1 MQPKKP
7 RFNPLILAL
16 ALAAVLMVWSVLGGG
31 SSSGGSSSMVYSTA
45 VQYFENLQ
53 VTKFTLDL
61 NTGVLTMTLK
71 EGKLDLPDPSSVS
84 TVQSTGGLLSGML
97 SSSSSGSTGAE
108 KNSDG
113 TVTVRY
119 KLPYASMFVKNVDSY
134 IAAYDEANPDAPM
147 EYDYTPLKESIP
159 WMEILFYLAMLGCTG
174 FLLFSMMRGGGA
186 GGGIMNVGKA
196 RVKDERENKKTATFA
211 DVAGEDEEK
220 EELKEVVEFL
230 KSPDKFNT
238 LGARIPHG
246 VLLVGPP
253 GTGKTLLARAC
264 AGEAGVPFYSISG
277 SDFVEMYVGVGAS
290 RVRDLFDKAK
300 KTMPCIIFIDE
311 IDAVGRQRGAGL
323 GGGHDEREQTLN
335 QLLVEMDG
343 FEANDGIIVMAATN
357 RADILDK
364 ALLRPGR
371 FDRQVY
377 VGLPDVKGREEILK
391 VHTKNKPL
399 APDVSLKVIAQR
411 TAGFAGADLEN
422 LVNEAALLAA
432 RRSRKAITMEDIE
445 EASMKVMAGPE
456 KKSRVVTPEEKKL
469 TAYHEA
475 GHAVAGFY
483 CKHHPRVHEIT
494 IIPRGQAGGYTM
506 YLPEKDRSYVTK
518 GEMFED
524 IVSSLGGRVAEQLI
538 LEDIS
543 TGASNDLQQA
553 TNIARQMI
561 TRYGFSERLGPVVY
575 GTSQEETFLGR
586 DLGQGKGYSE
596 TTAAEIDGEM
606 RDIIDEA
613 YETCRRTL
621 TEHIDQLHALAKAL
635 MEREKLNEQEFNTIM
650 AGGTLPPREDAGCQ
664 AAGADCAACPAC
676 GDRRE
681 GRDRRACRAGRDGRT
696 ADRSAAGAGPR
707 TGAGCPGSNGMTP
720 ERSECRGGKLQ
731 PGRTDPCEL
740 LHPGQPGA
748 VCLRGAAA
756 GGCQRRECRLSDLQE
771 HFPRDPDRSGSALQ
785 VQGRGRRDPV

>member
-1 MQPKKP
+1 MKP
-7 RFNPLILAL
+7 DKNRARGIGFYLLIGVIILAVIFYL
-16 ALAAVLMVWSVLGGG
+16 TTPAELKEYTYSEIEELFRQEQVKSFCLEGDELTLNLYSPDSDGNTTIKKTLPSPTWFREDLGDLIEEQ
-31 SSSGGSSSMVYSTA
+31 TA
-45 VQYFENLQ
+45 S
-53 VTKFTLDL
+53 
-61 NTGVLTMTLK
+61 GVLT
-71 EGKLDLPDPSSVS
+71 
-84 TVQSTGGLLSGML
+84 
-97 SSSSSGSTGAE
+97 
-108 KNSDG
+108 
-113 TVTVRY
+113 
-119 KLPYASMFVKNVDSY
+119 
-134 IAAYDEANPDAPM
+134 
-147 EYDYTPLKESIP
+147 EYDYVKGWTAPWWMSILP
-159 WMEILFYLAMLGCTG
+159 YLISIVLFIGVWYLLMNKAG
-174 FLLFSMMRGGGA
+174 GGGA
-186 GGGIMNVGKA
+186 PGVGKFGKA
-196 RVKDERENKKTATFA
+196 HTRTGEENLKKVTFA
-211 DVAGEDEEK
+211 DVAGAEEEK
-220 EELKEVVEFL
+220 EELSEIVDFL
-230 KSPDKFNT
+230 KRPQNYT
-238 LGARIPHG
+238 AMGARIPKG

-253 GTGKTLLARAC
+253 GTGKTLMARAV
-264 AGEAGVPFYSISG
+264 AGEAGVQFLSISG
-277 SDFVEMYVGVGAS
+277 SDFVELYVGVGAS
-290 RVRDLFDKAK
+290 RVRDLFDQAK
-300 KTMPCIIFIDE
+300 KVAPAIVFIDE
-311 IDAVGRQRGAGL
+311 IDAVGRQRGSGL

-343 FEANDGIIVMAATN
+343 FEANDGVIVMAATN

-538 LEDIS
+538 LDDIS

-561 TRYGFSERLGPVVY
+561 TKYGFSERLGPVVY

-596 TTAAEIDGEM
+596 TTAAEIDSEM

-621 TEHIDQLHALAKAL
+621 TEHIDQLHALAQAL
-635 MEREKLNEQEFNTIM
+635 MEREKLNEKEFNAVM
-650 AGGTLPPREDAGCQ
+650 AGETLPQREDPDAKPAEAQPAVQPVEQ
-664 AAGADCAACPAC
+664 AETAEAAEPAEAAEAV
-676 GDRRE
+676 DAAPQEAPAPETPDE
-681 GRDRRACRAGRDGRT
+681 GEA
-696 ADRSAAGAGPR
+696 
-707 TGAGCPGSNGMTP
+707 N
-720 ERSECRGGKLQ
+720 Q
-731 PGRTDPCEL
+731 
-740 LHPGQPGA
+740 
-748 VCLRGAAA
+748 
-756 GGCQRRECRLSDLQE
+756 
-771 HFPRDPDRSGSALQ
+771 
-785 VQGRGRRDPV
+785 

>member
-1 MQPKKP
+1 MQPKRP
-7 RFNPLILAL
+7 RINPLILAL
-16 ALAAVLMVWSVLGGG
+16 ALAAVLMVWSVMG
-31 SSSGGSSSMVYSTA
+31 SGSGSTSGSTMSYST
-45 VQYFENLQ
+45 VVHYFEHNQ
-53 VTKFTLDL
+53 VTAFTLDRNTSVITL
-61 NTGVLTMTLK
+61 NLK
-71 EGKLDLPDPSSVS
+71 EGDLPLPDVSSTQS
-84 TVQSTGGLLSGML
+84 TVQSTGGLLSGMF
-97 SSSSSGSTGAE
+97 SSSSESTGAVQE
-108 KNSDG
+108 DDG

-119 KLPYASMFVKNVDSY
+119 KLPYAYVFIENVDKYIESY
-134 IAAYDEANPDAPM
+134 DAANPDAPM
-147 EYDYTPLKESIP
+147 TYDYTSLKETIP
-159 WMEILFYLAMLGCTG
+159 WMEIIFYLGMLGCTG
-174 FLLFSMMRGGGA
+174 FLLFSMMRGGVGG

-196 RVKDERENKKTATFA
+196 KVKDEHENKKTATFA

-230 KSPDKFNT
+230 KSPDKFNS

-343 FEANDGIIVMAATN
+343 FEANDGVIVMAATN

-494 IIPRGQAGGYTM
+494 IIPRGQAGGMTI
-506 YLPEKDRSYVTK
+506 YLPEEDRSYLSRRYMLDRVA
-518 GEMFED
+518 GL
-524 IVSSLGGRVAEQLI
+524 LGGRAAEEMMLG
-538 LEDIS
+538 DIS
-543 TGASNDLQQA
+543 TGASSDIQRA
-553 TNIARQMI
+553 TAIARKMVG
-561 TRYGFSERLGPVVY
+561 TYGMSSRLGNVAFDA
-575 GTSQEETFLGR
+575 GTDEVFI
-586 DLGQGKGYSE
+586 GKSMAQTRPYSE
-596 TTAAEIDGEM
+596 ETAAEMDQEIRRIM
-606 RDIIDEA
+606 DEA
-613 YETCRRTL
+613 YGRCREILERYRPQLDQVAQFLLQHETMT
-621 TEHIDQLHALAKAL
+621 A
-635 MEREKLNEQEFNTIM
+635 QEF
-650 AGGTLPPREDAGCQ
+650 EDVF
-664 AAGADCAACPAC
+664 
-676 GDRRE
+676 RRE
-681 GRDRRACRAGRDGRT
+681 G
-696 ADRSAAGAGPR
+696 
-707 TGAGCPGSNGMTP
+707 
-720 ERSECRGGKLQ
+720 
-731 PGRTDPCEL
+731 
-740 LHPGQPGA
+740 
-748 VCLRGAAA
+748 
-756 GGCQRRECRLSDLQE
+756 
-771 HFPRDPDRSGSALQ
+771 
-785 VQGRGRRDPV
+785 

>member
-1 MQPKKP
+1 MQPKRP
-7 RFNPLILAL
+7 RINPLILAL
-16 ALAAVLMVWSVLGGG
+16 ALAAVLMVWSVMG
-31 SSSGGSSSMVYSTA
+31 SGSGSTSGSTMSYST
-45 VQYFENLQ
+45 VVHYFEHNQ
-53 VTKFTLDL
+53 VTAFTLDRNTSVITL
-61 NTGVLTMTLK
+61 NLK
-71 EGKLDLPDPSSVS
+71 EGDLPLPDVSSTQS
-84 TVQSTGGLLSGML
+84 TVQSTGGLLSGMF
-97 SSSSSGSTGAE
+97 SSSSKSTGAVQE
-108 KNSDG
+108 DDG

-119 KLPYASMFVKNVDSY
+119 KLPYAYVFIENVDKYIESY
-134 IAAYDEANPDAPM
+134 DAANPDAPM
-147 EYDYTPLKESIP
+147 TYDYTSLKETIP
-159 WMEILFYLAMLGCTG
+159 WMEIIFYLGMLGCTG
-174 FLLFSMMRGGGA
+174 FLLFSMMRGVGG

-196 RVKDERENKKTATFA
+196 KVKDEHENKKTATFA

-230 KSPDKFNT
+230 KSPDKFNS

-343 FEANDGIIVMAATN
+343 FEANDGVIVMAATN

-538 LEDIS
+538 LDDIS

-561 TRYGFSERLGPVVY
+561 TKYGFSERLGPVVY

-596 TTAAEIDGEM
+596 TTAAEIDSEM

-621 TEHIDQLHALAKAL
+621 TEHIDQLHALAQAL
-635 MEREKLNEQEFNTIM
+635 MEREKLNEKEFNAVM
-650 AGGTLPPREDAGCQ
+650 AGEPLTPREDPDAKPAEDQPAVQPVEQ
-664 AAGADCAACPAC
+664 AETAEAAEPAEPAEAV
-676 GDRRE
+676 DAAPQEAPAPETPDE
-681 GRDRRACRAGRDGRT
+681 GEA
-696 ADRSAAGAGPR
+696 
-707 TGAGCPGSNGMTP
+707 N
-720 ERSECRGGKLQ
+720 Q
-731 PGRTDPCEL
+731 
-740 LHPGQPGA
+740 
-748 VCLRGAAA
+748 
-756 GGCQRRECRLSDLQE
+756 
-771 HFPRDPDRSGSALQ
+771 
-785 VQGRGRRDPV
+785 

>member
-1 MQPKKP
+1 MQSKRP
-7 RFNPLILAL
+7 RINPLILAL
-16 ALAAVLMVWSVLGGG
+16 ALAAVLMVWSVTGSGSGSTGG
-31 SSSGGSSSMVYSTA
+31 STMSYST
-45 VQYFENLQ
+45 VVHYFEHNQ
-53 VTKFTLDL
+53 VTSFTLDRNTSVITL
-61 NTGVLTMTLK
+61 NLK
-71 EGKLDLPDPSSVS
+71 EGDLPLPDVSSTQS
-84 TVQSTGGLLSGML
+84 TVQSTGGLLSGMF
-97 SSSSSGSTGAE
+97 SSSSESTGAVQE
-108 KNSDG
+108 DDG

-119 KLPYASMFVKNVDSY
+119 KLPYAYVFIENVDKYIESY
-134 IAAYDEANPDAPM
+134 DAANPDAPM
-147 EYDYTPLKESIP
+147 TYDYTSLKETIP
-159 WMEILFYLAMLGCTG
+159 WMEIIFYLGMLGCTG
-174 FLLFSMMRGGGA
+174 FLLFSMMRGGVGG

-196 RVKDERENKKTATFA
+196 KVKDEHENKKTATFA

-230 KSPDKFNT
+230 KSPDKFNS

-311 IDAVGRQRGAGL
+311 IDAVGRQRGAG
-323 GGGHDEREQTLN
+323 GGHDEREQTLN

-343 FEANDGIIVMAATN
+343 FEANDGVIVMAATN

-538 LEDIS
+538 LDDIS

-561 TRYGFSERLGPVVY
+561 TKYGFSERLGPVVY

-596 TTAAEIDGEM
+596 TTAAEIDSEM

-621 TEHIDQLHALAKAL
+621 TEHIDQLHALAQAL
-635 MEREKLNEQEFNTIM
+635 MEREKLNEKEFNAVM
-650 AGGTLPPREDAGCQ
+650 AGETLPQREDPDAKPAEAQPAVQPVEQ
-664 AAGADCAACPAC
+664 AETAEAAEPAEPAEAV
-676 GDRRE
+676 DAAPQEAPAPETPDE
-681 GRDRRACRAGRDGRT
+681 GEA
-696 ADRSAAGAGPR
+696 
-707 TGAGCPGSNGMTP
+707 N
-720 ERSECRGGKLQ
+720 Q
-731 PGRTDPCEL
+731 
-740 LHPGQPGA
+740 
-748 VCLRGAAA
+748 
-756 GGCQRRECRLSDLQE
+756 
-771 HFPRDPDRSGSALQ
+771 
-785 VQGRGRRDPV
+785 

>member
-1 MQPKKP
+1 MKEVKPPKKP
-7 RFNPLILAL
+7 LIYYYGVALVVLLLINFLLVPLVARH
-16 ALAAVLMVWSVLGGG
+16 
-31 SSSGGSSSMVYSTA
+31 A
-45 VQYFENLQ
+45 VQEVDYGTFMTMTENKEIGQ
-53 VTKFTLDL
+53 VEVEDNQIIFTNKDGSKIYKTGPMNDPDL
-61 NTGVLTMTLK
+61 TQRLYDAGAEFTRDIVEQTSPLLSVVLTWVLPIVLFIAVGQLMAKKLTDRAGGPGSMMFGA
-71 EGKLDLPDPSSVS
+71 GKSNAKIY
-84 TVQSTGGLLSGML
+84 VQSTQG
-97 SSSSSGSTGAE
+97 
-108 KNSDG
+108 
-113 TVTVRY
+113 
-119 KLPYASMFVKNVDSY
+119 
-134 IAAYDEANPDAPM
+134 IH
-147 EYDYTPLKESIP
+147 
-159 WMEILFYLAMLGCTG
+159 
-174 FLLFSMMRGGGA
+174 FS
-186 GGGIMNVGKA
+186 
-196 RVKDERENKKTATFA
+196 
-211 DVAGEDEEK
+211 DVAGEDEAK
-220 EELKEVVEFL
+220 ENLTEVVNYLHDPSKYQEI
-230 KSPDKFNT
+230 
-238 LGARIPHG
+238 GASMPKGI
-246 VLLVGPP
+246 LLVGPP

-343 FEANDGIIVMAATN
+343 FEANDGVIVMAATN

-538 LEDIS
+538 LDDIS

-561 TRYGFSERLGPVVY
+561 TKYGFSERLGPVVY

-596 TTAAEIDGEM
+596 TTAAEIDSEM

-621 TEHIDQLHALAKAL
+621 TEHIDQLHALAQAL
-635 MEREKLNEQEFNTIM
+635 MEREKLNEKEFNAVM
-650 AGGTLPPREDAGCQ
+650 AGETLPQREDPDAKPAEAQPAVQPVEQ
-664 AAGADCAACPAC
+664 AETAEAAEPAEPAEAV
-676 GDRRE
+676 DAAPQEAPAPETPDE
-681 GRDRRACRAGRDGRT
+681 GEA
-696 ADRSAAGAGPR
+696 
-707 TGAGCPGSNGMTP
+707 N
-720 ERSECRGGKLQ
+720 Q
-731 PGRTDPCEL
+731 
-740 LHPGQPGA
+740 
-748 VCLRGAAA
+748 
-756 GGCQRRECRLSDLQE
+756 
-771 HFPRDPDRSGSALQ
+771 
-785 VQGRGRRDPV
+785 

>member
-1 MQPKKP
+1 MQHKP
-7 RFNPLILAL
+7 RFSGIII
-16 ALAAVLMVWSVLGGG
+16 AAVLMVAALVMI
-31 SSSGGSSSMVYSTA
+31 SSYSSLFASSKSTMMLSEA
-45 VQYFENLQ
+45 MGYFESNQ
-53 VTKFTLDL
+53 VTYFNLDL
-61 NTGVLTMTLK
+61 NTGVIEMSVK
-71 EGKLDLPDPSSVS
+71 EGEHPLPESGTSSETS
-84 TVQSTGGLLSGML
+84 NGLL
-97 SSSSSGSTGAE
+97 AE
-108 KNSDG
+108 IYGDG
-113 TVTVRY
+113 TDAYAPKNGGAVVITY
-119 KLPYASMFVKNVDSY
+119 KLPYPSY
-134 IAAYDEANPDAPM
+134 FLQFYLKDYIDQYNAANPDAPM
-147 EYDYTPLKESIP
+147 QYDMVAVKTNVP
-159 WMEILFYLAMLGCTG
+159 WFEIILYAFMIGSVV
-174 FLLFSMMRGGGA
+174 LLFMSMYRGGA
-186 GGGIMNVGKA
+186 GGGGLMNVGRAK
-196 RVKDERENKKTATFA
+196 VKDQQEGQRKVTFA
-211 DVAGEDEEK
+211 DVAGADEEK
-220 EELKEVVEFL
+220 AELQEVVQFL
-230 KSPDKFNT
+230 KAPEKFNS

-264 AGEAGVPFYSISG
+264 AGEAGVPFYAISG

-290 RVRDLFDKAK
+290 RVRDLFEKAK
-300 KTMPCIIFIDE
+300 KTMPSIIFIDE

-343 FEANDGIIVMAATN
+343 FDANDGVIVMAATN

-371 FDRQVY
+371 FDRQVF

-561 TRYGFSERLGPVVY
+561 TKYGFSERLGPVVY

-613 YETCRRTL
+613 YENCRRTL

-650 AGGTLPPREDAGCQ
+650 AGGTLPPREDPDAKQPEQTVQPAQPVETAEKAETAEHAEQ
-664 AAGADCAACPAC
+664 AETAEQPTGQQPEQAPA
-676 GDRRE
+676 
-681 GRDRRACRAGRDGRT
+681 
-696 ADRSAAGAGPR
+696 
-707 TGAGCPGSNGMTP
+707 P
-720 ERSECRGGKLQ
+720 EQDAPEA
-731 PGRTDPCEL
+731 TE
-740 LHPGQPGA
+740 
-748 VCLRGAAA
+748 
-756 GGCQRRECRLSDLQE
+756 
-771 HFPRDPDRSGSALQ
+771 
-785 VQGRGRRDPV
+785 

>member
-1 MQPKKP
+1 MQPKRP
-7 RFNPLILAL
+7 RINPLIFAL
-16 ALAAVLMVWSVLGGG
+16 ALAAVLMIWSVFTSGTGM
-31 SSSGGSSSMVYSTA
+31 SGGSTMSYST
-45 VQYFENLQ
+45 VVHYFEHNQ
-53 VTKFTLDL
+53 VTKFTLDR
-61 NTGVLTMTLK
+61 NTSVITLTLK
-71 EGKLDLPDPSSVS
+71 EGDLDLPQAAAAS
-84 TVQSTGGLLSGML
+84 TADSTGGLLSGML
-97 SSSSSGSTGAE
+97 SSSSADSTAAE

-119 KLPYASMFVKNVDSY
+119 KLPYAYVFIENVQSYIDSY
-134 IAAYDEANPDAPM
+134 DAANPTAPM
-147 EYDYTPLKESIP
+147 EYDYTSLKETIP
-159 WMEILFYLAMLGCTG
+159 WMEILFYLGMLGCTG

-196 RVKDERENKKTATFA
+196 KVKDERENKKTATFA

-230 KSPDKFNT
+230 KSPDKFNS

-343 FEANDGIIVMAATN
+343 FEANDGVIVMAATN

-561 TRYGFSERLGPVVY
+561 TKYGFSERLGPVVY

-586 DLGQGKGYSE
+586 DFAQGKGYSE
-596 TTAAEIDGEM
+596 TTAAEIDSEM

-621 TEHIDQLHALAKAL
+621 TEHIDQLHALAQAL
-635 MEREKLNEQEFNTIM
+635 MEREKLNEKEFNAVM
-650 AGGTLPPREDAGCQ
+650 AGETLPQREDPDAKPAEAQPAVQPVEQ
-664 AAGADCAACPAC
+664 AETAEAAEPAEPAEAV
-676 GDRRE
+676 DAAPQEAPAPETPDE
-681 GRDRRACRAGRDGRT
+681 GEA
-696 ADRSAAGAGPR
+696 
-707 TGAGCPGSNGMTP
+707 N
-720 ERSECRGGKLQ
+720 Q
-731 PGRTDPCEL
+731 
-740 LHPGQPGA
+740 
-748 VCLRGAAA
+748 
-756 GGCQRRECRLSDLQE
+756 
-771 HFPRDPDRSGSALQ
+771 
-785 VQGRGRRDPV
+785 